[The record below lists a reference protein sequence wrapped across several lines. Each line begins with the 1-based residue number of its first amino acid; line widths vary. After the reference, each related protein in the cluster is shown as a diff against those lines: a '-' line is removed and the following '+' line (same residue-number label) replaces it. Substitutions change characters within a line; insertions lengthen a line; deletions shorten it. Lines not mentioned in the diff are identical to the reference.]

1 MSQAEF
7 EAEVMD
13 ELRQRQE
20 MDALDVQEEMNK
32 DRDLKCFND
41 PLFLMMVDLMRR
53 PLK

>member
-1 MSQAEF
+1 MCQAQF
-7 EAEVMD
+7 QHEVMD
-13 ELRQRQE
+13 ERRADEE
-20 MDALDVQEEMNK
+20 MDALYVQEEMNK